1 MDRFRE
7 SVKAPRPRRQV
18 PVPGRLHVVRI
29 ATTVVRMRMLA
40 ILAAAALALQGV
52 NRPAPTKVEVAPGV
66 VLFRT
71 APYGDVG
78 LDGNA
83 VAIVSNDG
91 VLVFDANGTPSAAA
105 AVLAEIRKLTARPVR
120 YLVLSH
126 WHWDHWYGAE
136 VYKAAFPDVK
146 IVAHEK
152 TRAMMAGPAIDFN
165 RPGLDTGLPGYVRAL
180 EQKLAASEAAAPSEA
195 STAALR
201 ERLETAR
208 FFLDQKR
215 GVRHTL
221 PDVTFTD
228 RLDVSLGE
236 RRIQIL
242 NYGRGVTPGDAFLYL
257 PAERILVTGDLV
269 VNPITFALSCYPTEW
284 ARVLERLDALDVAV
298 TIPGHGPPLGDK
310 SLLRATRDVFVELL
324 KRGKDAKSRGL
335 DADRARDAILPEI
348 ADLMVRIT
356 GNDRSSNDAFKMQ
369 LVDWYLHRVYEELD
383 GPLTDAIAPIP
394 PR

>member
-1 MDRFRE
+1 
-7 SVKAPRPRRQV
+7 
-18 PVPGRLHVVRI
+18 
-29 ATTVVRMRMLA
+29 
-40 ILAAAALALQGV
+40 
-52 NRPAPTKVEVAPGV
+52 
-66 VLFRT
+66 
-71 APYGDVG
+71 
-78 LDGNA
+78 
-83 VAIVSNDG
+83 
-91 VLVFDANGTPSAAA
+91 VLVFDANGTPAAAA
-105 AVLAEIRKLTARPVR
+105 AVLAEIRKLTSQPVR
-120 YLVLSH
+120 YVVLSH
-126 WHWDHWYGAE
+126 WLWDHGYGAE

-152 TRAMMAGPAIDFN
+152 TRAMMAGPAIEFN
-165 RPGLDTGLPGYVRAL
+165 RPGLEAGLPGYVTAL
-180 EQKLAASEAAAPSEA
+180 EQKVAAAAAAPA
-195 STAALR
+195 DATTAAIKQ
-201 ERLETAR
+201 RLEMAR

-215 GVRHTL
+215 GVKHTL

-257 PAERILVTGDLV
+257 PAERVLVTGDLL

-284 ARVLERLDALDVAV
+284 LRVLERLDALDAAV
-298 TIPGHGPPLGDK
+298 TIPGHGEPLRDRA
-310 SLLRATRDVFVELL
+310 LLHATRDVFVELL
-324 KRGKDAKSRGL
+324 KRGKDLKSKGL

-348 ADLMVRIT
+348 ADLMVRFT
-356 GNDRSSNDAFKMQ
+356 GNDRGRNDAFKMQ

>member
-1 MDRFRE
+1 MQ
-7 SVKAPRPRRQV
+7 SSALVLMAGV
-18 PVPGRLHVVRI
+18 
-29 ATTVVRMRMLA
+29 
-40 ILAAAALALQGV
+40 LALQGV
-52 NRPAPTKVEVAPGV
+52 NRPPPEKVEVAPGI

-83 VAIVSNDG
+83 VAIVSNAG

-105 AVLAEIRKLTARPVR
+105 AVLAGIRKITPRPVR
-120 YLVLSH
+120 YVVLSH

-136 VYKAAFPDVK
+136 VYKAAFPEVK

-152 TRAMMAGPAIDFN
+152 TRAMMAGPAIEFN
-165 RPGLDTGLPGYVRAL
+165 RPGLESGLPGYVKAL
-180 EQKLAASEAAAPSEA
+180 EQKLAAVEA
-195 STAALR
+195 SAPGESATAALR
-201 ERLETAR
+201 TRLETAR
-208 FFLDQKR
+208 FFLDEKR

-228 RLDVSLGE
+228 RLDITLGE
-236 RRIQIL
+236 RRIQVL
-242 NYGRGVTPGDAFLYL
+242 SYGRGVTPGDAFLYL
-257 PAERILVTGDLV
+257 PAERVLVTGDLL

-284 ARVLERLDALDVAV
+284 VRVLERLERLDVAV
-298 TIPGHGPPLGDK
+298 TIPGHGEPLADK
-310 SLLRATRDVFVELL
+310 TLLRATREVFAELL
-324 KRGKDAKSRGL
+324 TRGRDAKRRGL
-335 DADRARDAILPEI
+335 DADQARDAIMPAI

-356 GNDRSSNDAFKMQ
+356 GNDRGRNDAFKMQ